1 MEKLKFDSKKVN
13 YIVTGIILAC
23 AILSLVFCFLPFTKT
38 LVGTSVTGLDLL
50 KYKNATLVGSM
61 ITLVVCLVLD
71 MAFMLFYLS
80 LKIFDKKF
88 SVSDLLVKILLV
100 VNSLLGILSIIM
112 LTLVAREI
120 ANLQAF
126 IYVILSL
133 IIVSSVTKI
142 YNIYKVL

>member
-61 ITLVVCLVLD
+61 ITLVVCLALD

-88 SVSDLLVKILLV
+88 GVSDLLVKILLV